1 MSRAFMTPARSGET
15 ARPGWMTAL
24 AVLCAATVVV
34 SLVRDLFLPASR
46 EVEVW
51 FGLEVHGWLA
61 YLTAPLHWAIFAF
74 GAWAFWTNQT
84 WIVPWAAGYLF
95 YAAFSHLVWSEA
107 SPHGR
112 GWMIG
117 LLQAIAISSG
127 GLVLL
132 RLHRHAEPH

>member
-1 MSRAFMTPARSGET
+1 MTS
-15 ARPGWMTAL
+15 L

-51 FGLEVHGWLA
+51 FGFEVRGWLA

-74 GAWAFWTNQT
+74 GAWAFWANQR
-84 WIVPWAAGYLF
+84 WIVPWAAAYLF

-107 SPHGR
+107 SEHGR
-112 GWMIG
+112 GWVIG
-117 LLQAIAISSG
+117 LVQALAISTVG
-127 GLVLL
+127 WVLL
-132 RLHRHAEPH
+132 RLHRLRA

>member
-1 MSRAFMTPARSGET
+1 MSRAFMADPLGTRTE
-15 ARPGWMTAL
+15 RPGWMTAL
-24 AVLCAATVVV
+24 ALLCAATVVV

-51 FGLEVHGWLA
+51 FGLEAHGWLA

-74 GAWAFWTNQT
+74 GAWAFWTNQQ
-84 WIVPWAAGYLF
+84 WIVPWAAVYLF

-107 SPHGR
+107 SAHGR

-117 LLQAIAISSG
+117 LVQALLISSG
-127 GLVLL
+127 GWVLL
-132 RLHRHAEPH
+132 RLHNTEPR